1 MPNLVQKMFLWL
13 YCLDMRFFH
22 TTGLLRY
29 QGFQE
34 NYKRPTKVVKSK
46 PKASGSSIPK
56 LNNFFTSLGSFGV
69 FCSQISLFLSFK
81 AIKAKKA
88 ALVAG
93 NANLHWGIFLDSKSL
108 LYHPKVLFKLP
119 LIQNRADKQK
129 PGILKAKMC
138 HKGHKIEEYPKITK
152 YKNIV
157 F

>member
-69 FCSQISLFLSFK
+69 FYSQISLFLSFK

-93 NANLHWGIFLDSKSL
+93 NANLHWGIFLEIKLL
-108 LYHPKVLFKLP
+108 LYHQMKLSKQP
-119 LIQNRADKQK
+119 LAQIRADKQK
-129 PGILKAKMC
+129 LGILKAKMC
-138 HKGHKIEEYPKITK
+138 RKGHKIEEYPKTTK
-152 YKNIV
+152 YKINAL
-157 F
+157 

>member
-13 YCLDMRFFH
+13 YCLDMRFYH

-69 FCSQISLFLSFK
+69 FYSQISLFLSFK

-93 NANLHWGIFLDSKSL
+93 NANLHWGIFLESKLL
-108 LYHPKVLFKLP
+108 LYHQKILSKLP
-119 LIQNRADKQK
+119 LNQNRAGKQK
-129 PGILKAKMC
+129 LGILKAKKC
-138 HKGHKIEEYPKITK
+138 HTGCKIEEYHKIS
-152 YKNIV
+152 
-157 F
+157 